1 MIRLIIFLVSG
12 MLLLAS
18 GARAE
23 ELYLNCKFENGTY
36 MVGLRAK
43 PIYKGD
49 AGTTDINI
57 ILDTRKKKI
66 IEAPYVDPER
76 TNFSQNKFGKEE
88 HYSSSWSDNEVKW
101 SYSSSVKTNKV
112 QLSDYYTLNRRS
124 GVLKSDF
131 MMSENDNA
139 PTSILTNYQ
148 CSKQDKKF

>member
-1 MIRLIIFLVSG
+1 MNHFIFFLVSG

-18 GARAE
+18 GASAE
-23 ELYLNCKFENGTY
+23 ELYLNCKFENGTS
-36 MVGLRAK
+36 MVGKRAR

-66 IEAPYVDPER
+66 IEAPFVDPER

-88 HYSSSWSDNEVKW
+88 HFSSSWSDNEVKW
-101 SYSSSVKTNKV
+101 SYSSSVKTTRA
-112 QLSDYYTLNRRS
+112 QLSDYYILNRRS

-131 MMSENDNA
+131 MMSDNDNA

>member
-1 MIRLIIFLVSG
+1 MKKLIIFIVSG

-36 MVGLRAK
+36 MEGKRAK
-43 PIYKGD
+43 QIYKGD

-57 ILDTRKKKI
+57 ILDPRKKKI

-76 TNFSQNKFGKEE
+76 TNFSQNKFGGVER
-88 HYSSSWSDNEVKW
+88 HSSSWSDNEVKW
-101 SYSSSVKTNKV
+101 SYSVKKTKV
-112 QLSDYYTLNRRS
+112 ELTTYYILNRRS

-131 MMSENDNA
+131 MMSENDNV
-139 PTSILTNYQ
+139 PTSILNNYQ

>member
-1 MIRLIIFLVSG
+1 MQRIIIIIVSG

-36 MVGLRAK
+36 MEGKRAK
-43 PIYKGD
+43 PTYKGD

-76 TNFSQNKFGKEE
+76 TNFSQNKFGGVER
-88 HYSSSWSDNEVKW
+88 YSSAWSDNEVKW
-101 SYSSSVKTNKV
+101 SYSVKKTKVELSS
-112 QLSDYYTLNRRS
+112 YYTLNRRS

-139 PTSILTNYQ
+139 PTSILNNYQ
-148 CSKQDKKF
+148 CTKQDKKF